1 MSSVGSE
8 GSESSN
14 SSRIGE
20 IVKTGYLKKLKT
32 MKKKFFVLRADSS
45 NTQACLEYY
54 DSGKK
59 WKNNN
64 PPKRRIILR
73 NCFNIN
79 RRTDTKHKHV
89 IALFTG
95 NDYFGIVFDCEE
107 DLLDW
112 LKLFLMYQQGED
124 MMDCGVIKPFYEHVW
139 RITMQKKE
147 LAIKHNLHGVFLLC
161 LTDCTISLVKN
172 ATEEEQETKYY
183 EFSLQ
188 SIRRCGNLD
197 SFVYME
203 LGQASSLGAGNLW
216 MQAEDS
222 NTAQHMHTIIM
233 NACTNCPKKE
243 LGPKSR
249 SRSSSANE
257 ASKPRRWPSNGDDTL
272 SILSQSKMQCHS
284 EHQTLSPNSVSH
296 SVLTMACSFPLNG
309 ISPHSLFHSIRS
321 LKRRRH
327 SVSVSSMADG
337 IHHHHHHHNLTSVP
351 FSPYPPIRR
360 ASTGTRPVT
369 LTPGPA
375 ALLSSAART
384 NSSYTGRERCD
395 SLPTRPRM
403 TLDTLS
409 HARSGNTVSH
419 LTPVSG
425 RPHSMYTRGVLSPS
439 GCSHPTSPMSATYST
454 DSAGSSLSVDGDSEN
469 WSEMESSTYMRK
481 IILEENSEDY
491 VQWGG
496 NQNKNFL
503 AENIP
508 YTNNSCRS
516 IKSICH
522 HSSSNSQSSCSP
534 CSSSPLD
541 AAGYLPMSPESVA
554 ENRTRQQLNRSY
566 DSVNHSRESSIHED
580 LTEGYVPMA
589 PLSVDT
595 GYLSMDQS
603 SRKPGDISP
612 GLSSCSITSG
622 TPSTDARLSE
632 FHLDKVSSYLTPS
645 DDDIIFNVR
654 PTRAYSTGSKPDV
667 NQNKFVRCDSADGLR
682 VRAFSVGSRYVGHNM
697 PPTPRR
703 TPASTS
709 TSSIEPCD
717 DLMEIDFSA
726 NKLRHRQHLRTRT
739 HLRHQGSLGNGG
751 NGSNGSNG
759 IVHTSNEK
767 LTVPHNAA
775 AFSSSTDYMDM
786 SPKSSPKLESSSSL
800 CDSRLHCSSDSANV
814 SPPRLTK
821 HLMGRSAPISVGY
834 SSKQVYVKGSPSAS
848 GSGAL
853 EKVIETESSQ
863 SSNSSSKLRLSDD
876 ESSYMDMKPGV
887 CDVPDNVGGSVV
899 VAPKVTTPVIATAT
913 DLHARK
919 ESFTILDPSICR
931 SAPAT
936 CTTLPHIKQPLIDT
950 EGKQFRNNSISTP
963 TSASLGVATG
973 TPEGY
978 MDMTF
983 KSRQQPTKS
992 IPRIPDKTPDGYV
1005 DMSFKGGR
1013 KNLVD
1018 SNSTMTTTTPVSSR
1032 HSNKSSAD
1040 TKNHHSNASC
1050 CSGKE
1055 NQMVVDPRQSS
1066 KPIAI
1071 QQNKCKRSNSS
1082 GFFRRKQSVDET
1094 NSTSTKPNF
1103 LPLGLSI
1110 PTTFASLGRKS
1121 KKTAAALSSS
1131 SKKADKIESP
1141 AGSNSGIM
1149 FPLSPDR
1156 TPSLDYDPNS
1166 KCAISASGE
1175 SIKLTG
1181 GDYEIRSCER
1191 VDLMANN
1198 WDHQRG
1204 SSAAA
1209 EDDEHSAYA
1218 IMTPGIGL
1226 LQRKTSEPACLNHHY
1241 ITNSR
1246 SPAIGSAKYHSHQQH
1261 QQQQHQQLLQNS
1273 KSLHRSTSVPAA
1285 ISNIKNRSP
1294 SFSELCSRKECCHRE
1309 EMDDRSDISG
1319 SSSRTL
1325 TNECETSQR
1334 MDVDVTVGSS
1344 SSSSSCEA
1352 KLNLV
1357 DVPKASASDLS
1368 AVRMREKITYATL
1381 DLPPAEPDDNS
1392 NKEDSESSSN
1402 AKLSEKSKLTYAQI
1416 DFEKASSSSF
1426 NNNNN

>member
-1 MSSVGSE
+1 MGCLRDVIILPLKRFKRKLIRIRKANVTMSSVGSE

-257 ASKPRRWPSNGDDTL
+257 ASKPRRWPSNGD
-272 SILSQSKMQCHS
+272 
-284 EHQTLSPNSVSH
+284 
-296 SVLTMACSFPLNG
+296 
-309 ISPHSLFHSIRS
+309 
-321 LKRRRH
+321 
-327 SVSVSSMADG
+327 
-337 IHHHHHHHNLTSVP
+337 
-351 FSPYPPIRR
+351 
-360 ASTGTRPVT
+360 
-369 LTPGPA
+369 
-375 ALLSSAART
+375 
-384 NSSYTGRERCD
+384 TGRERCD